1 MMDTAVANHKNNM
14 GAGSVWR
21 RVLPV
26 LLGVLIVL
34 AVSVGLAA
42 AARKKPV
49 KVTQKEINMAVS
61 LQEREA
67 AVTAKEKE
75 LEKKEAE
82 FNVIKKEVDEKLDRL
97 TALQEEVQAKLD
109 EYRVVQEKP
118 FKDLVKIYSTMSAS
132 KVAPLLNQMEDATV
146 ARILGAMKTETVSK
160 IIPKLPPDKAV
171 KVSKALGRIK

>member
-1 MMDTAVANHKNNM
+1 MDTAVVNHKNNM

-21 RVLPV
+21 RFLPG
-26 LLGVLIVL
+26 LLGVLIVI
-34 AVSVGLAA
+34 AVSVGPVA
-42 AARKKPV
+42 AARKKLV

-75 LEKKEAE
+75 LGEKEAE
-82 FNVIKKEVDEKLDRL
+82 LNVIKSEVDEKLDSL
-97 TALQEEVQAKLD
+97 TVLQEEIQAKID

-118 FKDLVKIYSTMSAS
+118 FKDLVKIYSAMSAS

-146 ARILGAMKTETVSK
+146 ARILGAMKTEIVSK

-171 KVSKALGRIK
+171 KVSKAFGRIK